1 MTKQEIANKISNSYR
16 DKNNLKKNNNETNI
30 DDIITRPYP
39 IFDFS
44 LPNRIQ
50 LEQIR
55 TLKDLHE
62 KITRTLSS
70 RITAILNMPV
80 DISLAGVDQMQYN
93 EFTMSLSTPT
103 SFNIISMK
111 PLEGHIALELNY
123 NVASSFI
130 DILLGGSGNEKG
142 NPKEFTE
149 IELEILQ
156 YILKIF
162 LQELKTAWEPITLIN
177 FFLENKENSYNN
189 VQIAA
194 QNEVVVVVTYF
205 FKSREE
211 QGHIQICYPVIYLE
225 PILGK
230 LLSKSLLPTSYRKK
244 TRHNEIKALLSG
256 TKMDFDI
263 LLFEDKINL
272 LNILD
277 LKKGS
282 IITSNIKPNDYL
294 IGRVNNKQ
302 KFNVKYGQLSD
313 FKAATIEGIFR
324 NEQIETVKILKEIER
339 SRIEKHNKI
348 LEDFKKT
355 EADLKKELK

>member
-1 MTKQEIANKISNSYR
+1 MTKQEIANKVKNAYK
-16 DKNNLKKNNNETNI
+16 DKSAMDYENVDGNNV
-30 DDIITRPYP
+30 ITHPYP

-50 LEQIR
+50 HEQIR

-70 RITAILNMPV
+70 RITAILNTVV
-80 DISLAGVDQMQYN
+80 DISLVGVDQMQYN

-111 PLEGHIALELNY
+111 PLEGHIALEINY

-130 DILLGGSGNEKG
+130 DVLLGGSGNDKG

-156 YILKIF
+156 YIIKIF
-162 LQELKTAWEPITLIN
+162 LQELKSAWEPITLMN

-244 TRHNEIKALLSG
+244 TRQNEIKALLTG
-256 TKMDFDI
+256 TNMNFDI

-272 LNILD
+272 LNILN

-282 IITSNIKPNDYL
+282 IISSNIKLEDNL
-294 IGRVNNKQ
+294 IGRINKKQ
-302 KFNVKYGQLSD
+302 KFNIKYGQLAS
-313 FKAATIEGIFR
+313 FKAATIESIYKD
-324 NEQIETVKILKEIER
+324 EKIETVKILKEIER
-339 SRIEKHNKI
+339 SRLEKHNQI
-348 LEDFKKT
+348 LSDFKQT
-355 EADLKKELK
+355 EQDIKDELR